1 MKQLLTD
8 WGFTREGWR
17 NNSRGEY
24 LVLLQ
29 GALLAGF
36 AILPVYQLPGF
47 KIQSTQLLYLTWFL
61 ASILS
66 SIGLTFIIKGLIDL
80 GKNLTPL
87 PYPREDG
94 ELVQTGIYGIVRHP
108 LYSGGIF
115 AAFAWTIF
123 QFSLSHLI
131 ATAILVIF
139 FDIKSS
145 REETWLSNK
154 YPDYSEYRQRV
165 KKLIPGIY

>member
-1 MKQLLTD
+1 MKILTD

-36 AILPVYQLPGF
+36 AILPVYQLPGL
-47 KIQSTQLLYLTWFL
+47 KIQSTQLLALTWSV
-61 ASILS
+61 ASIL
-66 SIGLTFIIKGLIDL
+66 GLGGLILIIKGLIDL

-87 PYPREDG
+87 PYPIENG
-94 ELVQTGIYGIVRHP
+94 KLVQTGIYGIVRHP
-108 LYSGGIF
+108 LYSGLILVALG
-115 AAFAWTIF
+115 WTLF
-123 QFSLSHLI
+123 QMSISHLI
-131 ATAILVIF
+131 ASAILIIF
-139 FDIKSS
+139 FEIKAN
-145 REETWLSNK
+145 REEAWLTQK
-154 YPDYSEYRQRV
+154 YPDYSEYSQRV

>member
-1 MKQLLTD
+1 MKILTD

-29 GALLAGF
+29 GLLLTVF
-36 AILPVYQLPGF
+36 IILPVYQPPGL
-47 KIQSTQLLYLTWFL
+47 KIESTQLIYVTWIL
-61 ASILS
+61 ASA
-66 SIGLTFIIKGLIDL
+66 IGLGAVILLVKGLIDL

-94 ELVQTGIYGIVRHP
+94 ELIQTGIYGIVRHP
-108 LYSGGIF
+108 LYGGLIL
-115 AAFAWTIF
+115 AAFGWTIWRI
-123 QFSLSHLI
+123 SLSHLV
-131 ATAILVIF
+131 ATAILLIF
-139 FDIKSS
+139 FDIKAR
-145 REETWLSNK
+145 REENWLSEK
-154 YPDYSEYRQRV
+154 YPEYLEYRQRV

>member
-1 MKQLLTD
+1 MKILTD

-17 NNSRGEY
+17 NNSHGEY

-36 AILPVYQLPGF
+36 AILPVYRLPGF
-47 KIQSTQLLYLTWFL
+47 TIKSTQLLNFTWII

-66 SIGLTFIIKGLIDL
+66 LSALILIAKGLIDL

-87 PYPREDG
+87 PYPIEDG

-108 LYSGGIF
+108 LYSGLIF
-115 AAFAWTIF
+115 AALAWAMF

-131 ATAILVIF
+131 ATVILLIF
-139 FDIKSS
+139 FDIKAN
-145 REETWLSNK
+145 REETWLSEK
-154 YPDYSEYRQRV
+154 YPDYSEYREQV

>member
-1 MKQLLTD
+1 MKILTD

-17 NNSRGEY
+17 NNSHGEY

-29 GALLAGF
+29 VVLLAGF
-36 AILPVYQLPGF
+36 TILPVYQIPGF

-87 PYPREDG
+87 PYPIENG

-115 AAFAWTIF
+115 AALGWTIF
-123 QFSLSHLI
+123 QFSLSHFI
-131 ATAILVIF
+131 ASTILLIF
-139 FDIKSS
+139 FDIKSN
-145 REETWLSNK
+145 REETWLSDK
-154 YPDYSEYRQRV
+154 YPDYADYCQRV

>member
-29 GALLAGF
+29 GALLTGF

-47 KIQSTQLLYLTWFL
+47 KIQSTQLIYLTWIL
-61 ASILS
+61 ASIL
-66 SIGLTFIIKGLIDL
+66 GLGALIFIIKGLIDL

-108 LYSGGIF
+108 LYSGLIL
-115 AAFAWTIF
+115 AAFGWTIW
-123 QFSLSHLI
+123 QMSLSHLI
-131 ATAILVIF
+131 ATAVLLIF
-139 FDIKSS
+139 FDIKAN
-145 REETWLSNK
+145 REETWLTQK
-154 YPDYSEYRQRV
+154 YPDYLEYRQRV
-165 KKLIPGIY
+165 KKIIPGIY

>member
-1 MKQLLTD
+1 MKILTD

-29 GALLAGF
+29 GALLAVF

-47 KIQSTQLLYLTWFL
+47 KIESTQLIYLSWIL

-66 SIGLTFIIKGLIDL
+66 LSGLIFIIKGLIDL

-108 LYSGGIF
+108 LYSGLIS
-115 AAFAWTIF
+115 AALGWTIF
-123 QFSLSHLI
+123 QISLSHLI
-131 ATAILVIF
+131 ATAILLIF
-139 FDIKSS
+139 FDIKAR
-145 REETWLSNK
+145 REETWLSEK

>member
-29 GALLAGF
+29 LILLAGF
-36 AILPVYQLPGF
+36 TILPVYQLPGF
-47 KIQSTQLLYLTWFL
+47 KIQSTQLIYLTWFL

-66 SIGLTFIIKGLIDL
+66 LIGLTFIIKGLIDL
-80 GKNLTPL
+80 GENLTPL
-87 PYPREDG
+87 PYPINNG

-108 LYSGGIF
+108 LYSGGILTVLG
-115 AAFAWTIF
+115 WTIF

-131 ATAILVIF
+131 ATVILLIF

-145 REETWLSNK
+145 REETWLSDK

>member
-1 MKQLLTD
+1 MKILTD

-47 KIQSTQLLYLTWFL
+47 KIQSTQLLFYLSWTL

-66 SIGLTFIIKGLIDL
+66 SIGLIFTIKALIDL

-94 ELVQTGIYGIVRHP
+94 ELVQTGIYGMVRHP
-108 LYSGGIF
+108 LYSGLISVALG
-115 AAFAWTIF
+115 WTLF
-123 QFSLSHLI
+123 QMSISHLI
-131 ATAILVIF
+131 ATAILLIF

-145 REETWLSNK
+145 REETWLSEK
-154 YPDYSEYRQRV
+154 YPDYSEYSQRV